1 MNVAT
6 KLRTSKVD
14 PADILSA
21 AATIRASHANTC
33 YLNHQWIL
41 PATFLD
47 WARRGFTESDAY
59 GLANAITYAKRA
71 AASRI
76 DRLLRNYHLSRLHR
90 AKFPRKIKALEEIG
104 IQIPSVIQ
112 ELIIDPRNDLEH
124 DYVSADADVARRA
137 IDIASL
143 FLASTNDEDNRE
155 SVIALNMN
163 ILYSHLSKGAERNV
177 TFNGWSGKPML
188 FIDVFDD
195 PHAAKIVD
203 GENGDVQYAELSTFS
218 QEQAIQLAR
227 ILRSHFLLPN
237 HGSSGTGGYFYTE
250 LKRQA
255 GF

>member
-1 MNVAT
+1 MNVAAQ
-6 KLRTSKVD
+6 LRTSKVD
-14 PADILSA
+14 AADILSA
-21 AATIRASHANTC
+21 AATIRATNANTC
-33 YLNHQWIL
+33 YLNHEWTL

-76 DRLLRNYHLSRLHR
+76 DRLIRNYHLSRLHS
-90 AKFPRKIKALEEIG
+90 ANFPRKIEALKEIG

-112 ELIIDPRNDLEH
+112 ELIIDPRNELEH
-124 DYVSADADVARRA
+124 NYGPADADVARRA

-143 FLASTNDEDNRE
+143 FLDSTNDEDNRE

-163 ILYSHLSKGAERNV
+163 ILYSHSSNGAENKV

-188 FIDVFDD
+188 FIDIFDA
-195 PHAAKIVD
+195 PQAVKIVD
-203 GENGDVQYAELSTFS
+203 GKNGDLQYTELSTFS
-218 QEQAIQLAR
+218 QQQAIQLAR

-237 HGSSGTGGYFYTE
+237 HVSSGTDGYFYTE